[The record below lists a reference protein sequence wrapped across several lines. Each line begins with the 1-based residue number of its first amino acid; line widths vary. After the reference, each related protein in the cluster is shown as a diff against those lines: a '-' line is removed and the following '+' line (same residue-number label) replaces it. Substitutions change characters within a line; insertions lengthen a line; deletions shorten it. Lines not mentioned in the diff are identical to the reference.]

1 MRHLEDFKE
10 GQVFELGEETISEQ
24 EILDFARR
32 FDAQPFHVDRE
43 AAKASIYG
51 GLIASGWHT
60 ASFFMGLLVRALL
73 HEVASLG
80 ASGIDEL
87 RWLKPVRP
95 GDTLRARLSVVGTR
109 PSTKHAVRAHHL
121 RRRDVQP
128 ARRARAADPVVGD
141 DRPPSL
147 NRQPRIPR
155 QAFLR
160 RACSVAGGAMP
171 GRKHVEDLRGAS
183 RLAVEAT

>member
-10 GQVFELGEETISEQ
+10 GQVFELGEDTILEQ

-43 AAKASIYG
+43 AAKASMYG

-60 ASFFMGLLVRALL
+60 ASFFMGLLVRGLL
-73 HEVASLG
+73 HDVASLG

-109 PSTKHAVRAHHL
+109 PSTKHADRGLLTCVGEMFNQHGERVLLIRWSAMIG
-121 RRRDVQP
+121 RRP
-128 ARRARAADPVVGD
+128 
-141 DRPPSL
+141 
-147 NRQPRIPR
+147 
-155 QAFLR
+155 
-160 RACSVAGGAMP
+160 
-171 GRKHVEDLRGAS
+171 
-183 RLAVEAT
+183 